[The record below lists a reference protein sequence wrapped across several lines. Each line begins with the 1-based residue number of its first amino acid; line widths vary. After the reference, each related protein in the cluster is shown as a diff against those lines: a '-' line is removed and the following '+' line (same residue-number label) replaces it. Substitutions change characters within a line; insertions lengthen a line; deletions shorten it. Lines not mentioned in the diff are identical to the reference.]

1 MRGRQRLFK
10 ACQPGSILSHS
21 YLVCLDRHS
30 TKGEGRKRQQGTTGM
45 RIEWHCITA
54 GSEDLCCHFWA
65 VKGSE
70 EPTVT
75 QSQNLSVDYVQL
87 SVILFLSESAN
98 NSQLTAI
105 CYMSSPDNYKIQTK
119 ETQGVT
125 LGVTTN
131 TVKSHFSKFRWNVV
145 WLIPNFCVVHN

>member
-1 MRGRQRLFK
+1 MQQSDAERENKECAYDQEEEKKQSWKVHWGLRFLWRALLVLTAGDQRELCVMRGRQRLFK

-87 SVILFLSESAN
+87 SVILFLRFSESAN
-98 NSQLTAI
+98 NS
-105 CYMSSPDNYKIQTK
+105 
-119 ETQGVT
+119 
-125 LGVTTN
+125 
-131 TVKSHFSKFRWNVV
+131 
-145 WLIPNFCVVHN
+145 